1 MYNMWK
7 SWAFWG
13 FREIKTFTVLAS
25 WRRNVDCNVLI
36 SQSKYWAQHCFSLLI
51 GPTCTG
57 RSCSGDDHWNSAAI
71 LCGHVFSL
79 GKSMEMRCSTL
90 FKPLNL
96 GVPTSSQAHLT
107 IWFMLGN
114 LVVGLPV
121 LFQVNLVLM
130 QTGHI
135 RDIMLYCLVN
145 GCAINYEHPQ

>member
-1 MYNMWK
+1 MVAKKRRLQCLDTSKQILGAALLQFAHRPNLH
-7 SWAFWG
+7 
-13 FREIKTFTVLAS
+13 REKLQ
-25 WRRNVDCNVLI
+25 WRRPLE
-36 SQSKYWAQHCFSLLI
+36 F
-51 GPTCTG
+51 
-57 RSCSGDDHWNSAAI
+57 RAI

-96 GVPTSSQAHLT
+96 GIPTSSQAHLT
-107 IWFMLGN
+107 ICFMLGN

-135 RDIMLYCLVN
+135 RDIMLYCSVN

>member
-1 MYNMWK
+1 
-7 SWAFWG
+7 
-13 FREIKTFTVLAS
+13 
-25 WRRNVDCNVLI
+25 
-36 SQSKYWAQHCFSLLI
+36 
-51 GPTCTG
+51 
-57 RSCSGDDHWNSAAI
+57 
-71 LCGHVFSL
+71 
-79 GKSMEMRCSTL
+79 MEMRCSTL